1 MKNDELIHYINQ
13 NFQKDWL
20 KIENEKLVLIY
31 TGELKKFLDNKNIQ
45 SELDLHSN
53 RNEKSFQRFIKSRI
67 TYVSNN
73 EKLYPNSFGL
83 TNAPLFIFNKINNK
97 NKQIAVFAYM
107 DYAVFDW
114 VDYLKRYNEVK
125 FSGFLNL
132 LESV

>member
-1 MKNDELIHYINQ
+1 MKNDELVHYINQ

-20 KIENEKLVLIY
+20 KIKNEELVLIY
-31 TGELKKFLDNKNIQ
+31 TGELKKNLDNKNIQ

-53 RNEKSFQRFIKSRI
+53 HNEKSFQKFLKSEI

-83 TNAPLFIFNKINNK
+83 TNASLFIFNRINNK
-97 NKQIAVFAYM
+97 KKQIAVFAYM

-114 VDYLKRYNEVK
+114 VDYLKRYGEVK

>member
-1 MKNDELIHYINQ
+1 MKNDELVHYINQ

-20 KIENEKLVLIY
+20 KIKNEELVLIY

-53 RNEKSFQRFIKSRI
+53 HNEKSFQKFLKSEI

-83 TNAPLFIFNKINNK
+83 TNAPLFIFNR
-97 NKQIAVFAYM
+97 IAVFAYM

-114 VDYLKRYNEVK
+114 VDYLKRYGEVK

>member
-1 MKNDELIHYINQ
+1 MKNDELVHYINQ

-20 KIENEKLVLIY
+20 KIKNEELVLIY
-31 TGELKKFLDNKNIQ
+31 TGELKKNLDNKNIQ

-53 RNEKSFQRFIKSRI
+53 HNEKSFQKFLKSEI

-83 TNAPLFIFNKINNK
+83 TNAGLFIFNRINNK
-97 NKQIAVFAYM
+97 KKQIAVFAYM

-114 VDYLKRYNEVK
+114 VDYLKRYGEVK